1 MWALCQGSDF
11 PVGPKDLLQ
20 KVQTRTHSLLCMHC
34 DLWEG
39 FSEIAVHQGK
49 DGLKREATGK

>member
-1 MWALCQGSDF
+1 
-11 PVGPKDLLQ
+11 
-20 KVQTRTHSLLCMHC
+20 MHC

-49 DGLKREATGK
+49 DGLKREATGDNGDFLALVNNVLQALIFYNFSPFGFFYCY